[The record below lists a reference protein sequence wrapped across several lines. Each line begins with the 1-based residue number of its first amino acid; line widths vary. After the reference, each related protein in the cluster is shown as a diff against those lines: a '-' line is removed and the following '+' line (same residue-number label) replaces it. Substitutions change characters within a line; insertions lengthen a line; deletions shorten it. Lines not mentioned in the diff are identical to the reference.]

1 MSDRAREVLYV
12 LCVLAL
18 LLALG
23 AGIANSG

>member
-1 MSDRAREVLYV
+1 MSHRTREVLYV
-12 LCVLAL
+12 LCLLAL